1 MSMFTTLKGTALW
14 GATAV
19 VVAIIG
25 AATYLASQ
33 SVLSGSDWLVV
44 ASTVLAGVVGVSAA
58 HVTGAA
64 VNAASQGSASGD
76 FGSSDPPASPLAETP
91 TAGRSAMPNPG
102 G

>member
-1 MSMFTTLKGTALW
+1 MTMFTTLKGSALW
-14 GATAV
+14 AAAAIV
-19 VVAIIG
+19 VSVTG

-33 SVLSGSDWLVV
+33 SILSGSDWLVV
-44 ASTVLAGVVGVSAA
+44 ASTVLAGTVGVSAA

-64 VNAASQGSASGD
+64 INAAQQGSASGD
-76 FGSSDPPASPLAETP
+76 IGSSDPPASPLAETL